1 MMQMLCW
8 IPTLFSSKNI
18 GFLRGWRLTDL
29 HHSPEAKKRTENSPI
44 SQNKN
49 RLAIQGSCSF
59 AQGVPELLRA
69 VSRCLNQGRSMLGGS
84 SESSRKGDDV
94 LLAALT
100 QLRAALRRGMGPV
113 LGGRWLGF
121 YSYLTDRL

>member
-1 MMQMLCW
+1 MAGVSL
-8 IPTLFSSKNI
+8 IFITIL
-18 GFLRGWRLTDL
+18 
-29 HHSPEAKKRTENSPI
+29 KRRKGQKIVPFHRI
-44 SQNKN
+44 K

-69 VSRCLNQGRSMLGGS
+69 VSSCLNQGRSMLGGS
-84 SESSRKGDDV
+84 SESSWKGDDV
-94 LLAALT
+94 PLAALT
-100 QLRAALRRGMGPV
+100 QLGAALRRGMGPV